1 MQLIQLIERANNTL
15 YQELNF
21 SFTFL
26 EYHFR
31 EIYKFFEKLIITF
44 MSLSTSEKL
53 EILKR
58 GVEEIIP
65 EKGLE
70 KKLNKNKPLIIKAG
84 FDPTAPDLHLGHTV
98 LINKLKQFQDLGHQV
113 IFLIG
118 DFTGMIG
125 DPSGVSET
133 RPILTVEQLKKNSE
147 TYQEQIFK
155 ILDKKK
161 TKIEF
166 NSTWFKKM
174 TSAELINLSSKMTV
188 ARMLERDD
196 FSKRYKG
203 NKPISIHEF
212 IYPLV
217 QGYDSFELKSDVELG
232 GTDQKFNLLVGR
244 DIQKS
249 FGMEEQIIMTLPILE
264 GTDGVKKMSKSLNN
278 YIGLKESPNDMFGK
292 IMSISDDLM
301 WRYFDLLSFK
311 SSVEIK
317 ELKKKTEQGLNP
329 MEAKKMLS
337 AEIVTR
343 FHGEEKALLAEKEFT
358 NRFSKGND
366 PAEIKLIKLSMKA
379 SSVSILDLLSSEE
392 LGDYKLCKSKSEA
405 RRMIAQGAVKIDG
418 KKISDEAISVQ
429 NPSENT
435 YQVGKLKHL
444 KIKLKKG

>member
-1 MQLIQLIERANNTL
+1 
-15 YQELNF
+15 
-21 SFTFL
+21 
-26 EYHFR
+26 
-31 EIYKFFEKLIITF
+31 

-379 SSVSILDLLSSEE
+379 SSISILDLLSSEE

-418 KKISDEAISVQ
+418 KKVSDDAISVQ
-429 NPSENT
+429 NPSENI

>member
-1 MQLIQLIERANNTL
+1 
-15 YQELNF
+15 
-21 SFTFL
+21 
-26 EYHFR
+26 
-31 EIYKFFEKLIITF
+31 

-113 IFLIG
+113 VFLIG

-166 NSTWFKKM
+166 NSSWFKKM

-278 YIGLKESPNDMFGK
+278 YIGLQENPNDMFGK
-292 IMSISDDLM
+292 IMSISDNLM

-311 SSVEIK
+311 TSIEIK
-317 ELKKKTEQGLNP
+317 EIKKKIEQGLNP

-366 PAEIKLIKLSMKA
+366 PTEIKLIKLSMKA
-379 SSVSILDLLSSEE
+379 SSISILDLLSSEE
-392 LGDYKLCKSKSEA
+392 LGENKLCKSKSEA
-405 RRMIAQGAVKIDG
+405 KRMIAQGAVKIDG
-418 KKISDEAISVQ
+418 KKISDDDILVQ

>member
-1 MQLIQLIERANNTL
+1 
-15 YQELNF
+15 
-21 SFTFL
+21 
-26 EYHFR
+26 
-31 EIYKFFEKLIITF
+31 

-113 IFLIG
+113 VFLIG

-166 NSTWFKKM
+166 NSSWFKKM

-217 QGYDSFELKSDVELG
+217 QGYDSFQLKSDVELG

-278 YIGLKESPNDMFGK
+278 YIGLQESPNDMFGK
-292 IMSISDDLM
+292 IMSISDNLM

-317 ELKKKTEQGLNP
+317 EIKKKTKKGLNP
-329 MEAKKMLS
+329 MEAKKMLA

-366 PAEIKLIKLSMKA
+366 PAEIKLIKLSLKA
-379 SSVSILDLLSSEE
+379 SSISILDLLSSEE
-392 LGDYKLCKSKSEA
+392 LGEHKLCKSKSEA
-405 RRMIAQGAVKIDG
+405 RRMVAQGAVKIDG
-418 KKISDEAISVQ
+418 NKILDDAFFVQ

-444 KIKLKKG
+444 KIKLKKA

>member
-1 MQLIQLIERANNTL
+1 
-15 YQELNF
+15 
-21 SFTFL
+21 
-26 EYHFR
+26 
-31 EIYKFFEKLIITF
+31 

-58 GVEEIIP
+58 GVVEIIP

-70 KKLNKNKPLIIKAG
+70 KKINKNKPLIIKAG

-98 LINKLKQFQDLGHQV
+98 LLNKLKQFQDLGHKIV
-113 IFLIG
+113 FLIG

-133 RPILTVEQLKKNSE
+133 RPILTLEQLKKNSK

-166 NSTWFKKM
+166 NSSWFKKM
-174 TSAELINLSSKMTV
+174 TSSELINLSSKMTV

-196 FSKRYKG
+196 FNKRYKG

-212 IYPLV
+212 IYPLI
-217 QGYDSFELKSDVELG
+217 QGYDSFELKSDIELG

-264 GTDGVKKMSKSLNN
+264 GTDGVRKMSKSLNN
-278 YIGLKESPNDMFGK
+278 YIGLKESPNEMFGK

-301 WRYFDLLSFK
+301 WRFFNLLSFK
-311 SSVEIK
+311 TSAEIK
-317 ELKKKTEQGLNP
+317 AIKKKTEKGLNP
-329 MEAKKMLS
+329 MEAKKMLA

-343 FHGEEKALLAEKEFT
+343 FHGEDKAILAEKEFT
-358 NRFSKGND
+358 NRFSKGNN
-366 PAEIKLIKLSMKA
+366 PAEIKLINLSIKA
-379 SSVSILDLLSSEE
+379 SSISIVDLLSCEE
-392 LGDYKLCKSKSEA
+392 LGDDKLCKSKSEA
-405 RRMIAQGAVKIDG
+405 RRMISQGAVKIDG
-418 KKISDEAISVQ
+418 NKISDDASLVQ

>member
-1 MQLIQLIERANNTL
+1 
-15 YQELNF
+15 
-21 SFTFL
+21 
-26 EYHFR
+26 
-31 EIYKFFEKLIITF
+31 

-65 EKGLE
+65 ENGLE
-70 KKLNKNKPLIIKAG
+70 KKLTKNKPLIIKAG

-98 LINKLKQFQDLGHQV
+98 LINKLKQFQDLGHKV
-113 IFLIG
+113 VFLIG

-133 RPILTVEQLKKNSE
+133 RPILTVEQLKKNSK

-166 NSTWFKKM
+166 NSSWFKKM

-188 ARMLERDD
+188 ARMLERED

-217 QGYDSFELKSDVELG
+217 QGYDSFELKADVELG

-264 GTDGVKKMSKSLNN
+264 GTDGVKKMSKSLKN
-278 YIGLKESPNDMFGK
+278 YIGLQENPNDMFGK
-292 IMSISDDLM
+292 IMSISDELM

-311 SSVEIK
+311 TSAEIK
-317 ELKKKTEQGLNP
+317 EIKKKTERGLNP

-337 AEIVTR
+337 SEIVTR
-343 FHGEEKALLAEKEFT
+343 FHGEEKAILAEKEFT
-358 NRFSKGND
+358 NRFSKGKD

-379 SSVSILDLLSSEE
+379 SSISIIDLLSSEE
-392 LGDYKLCKSKSEA
+392 LGDKRLCKSKSEA
-405 RRMIAQGAVKIDG
+405 KRMLSQGAVKIDG
-418 KKISDEAISVQ
+418 NKVTNETFLVQ
-429 NPSENT
+429 NPSEHT
-435 YQVGKLKHL
+435 YQVGKLKYL

>member
-1 MQLIQLIERANNTL
+1 
-15 YQELNF
+15 
-21 SFTFL
+21 
-26 EYHFR
+26 
-31 EIYKFFEKLIITF
+31 

-65 EKGLE
+65 ENGLE
-70 KKLNKNKPLIIKAG
+70 KKLTKNKPLIIKAG

-98 LINKLKQFQDLGHQV
+98 LINKLKQFQDLGHKV
-113 IFLIG
+113 VFLIG

-133 RPILTVEQLKKNSE
+133 RPILTVEQLKKNSK

-166 NSTWFKKM
+166 NSSWFKKM
-174 TSAELINLSSKMTV
+174 TSSELINLSSKMTV

-217 QGYDSFELKSDVELG
+217 QGYDSFELKADVELG

-264 GTDGVKKMSKSLNN
+264 GTDGVKKMSKSLKN
-278 YIGLKESPNDMFGK
+278 YIGLQENPNDMFGK
-292 IMSISDDLM
+292 IMSISDELM

-311 SSVEIK
+311 TSAEIK
-317 ELKKKTEQGLNP
+317 EIKKKTERGLNP

-343 FHGEEKALLAEKEFT
+343 FHGEEKAIFAEKEFI
-358 NRFSKGND
+358 NRFSKGNE
-366 PAEIKLIKLSMKA
+366 PTEIKLIRLSIKA
-379 SSVSILDLLSSEE
+379 SSISIIDLLSNEE
-392 LGDYKLCKSKSEA
+392 LGDKRLCKSKSEA
-405 RRMIAQGAVKIDG
+405 RRMISQGAVKIDG
-418 KKISDEAISVQ
+418 NKVTDETFLIQ

-435 YQVGKLKHL
+435 FQVGKLKHL

>member
-1 MQLIQLIERANNTL
+1 
-15 YQELNF
+15 
-21 SFTFL
+21 
-26 EYHFR
+26 
-31 EIYKFFEKLIITF
+31 
-44 MSLSTSEKL
+44 MSLSISEKL

-65 EKGLE
+65 ENGLE
-70 KKLNKNKPLIIKAG
+70 KKLNKNKPLIVKAG

-98 LINKLKQFQDLGHQV
+98 LINKLKQFQDLGHKV

-133 RPILTVEQLKKNSE
+133 RPILTLEQLKKNSK

-166 NSTWFKKM
+166 NSSWFKKM
-174 TSAELINLSSKMTV
+174 TSADLINLSSKMTV

-196 FSKRYKG
+196 FNNRYKG

-217 QGYDSFELKSDVELG
+217 QGYDSYKLKSDIELG

-278 YIGLKESPNDMFGK
+278 YIGLREDPNDMFGK

-301 WRYFDLLSFK
+301 WRYFELLSFK
-311 SSVEIK
+311 TSEEIK
-317 ELKKKTEQGLNP
+317 EIKKKTEKGLNP
-329 MEAKKMLS
+329 MEAKKILS
-337 AEIVTR
+337 TEIVAR
-343 FHGEEKALLAEKEFT
+343 FHGEEEAVSADKEFT
-358 NRFSKGND
+358 NRFSKGKS
-366 PAEIKLIKLSMKA
+366 PKEIKVVTLKIK
-379 SSVSILDLLSSEE
+379 SSEISLVDLLSREG
-392 LGDYKLCKSKSEA
+392 LGKHKLCKSKSEA
-405 RRMIAQGAVKIDG
+405 RRMISQGAVKIDG
-418 KKISDEAISVQ
+418 NKISDDAILVP
-429 NPSENT
+429 NPSENI

>member
-1 MQLIQLIERANNTL
+1 
-15 YQELNF
+15 
-21 SFTFL
+21 
-26 EYHFR
+26 
-31 EIYKFFEKLIITF
+31 

-70 KKLNKNKPLIIKAG
+70 KKLNKDKPLIIKAG

-113 IFLIG
+113 VFLIG

-379 SSVSILDLLSSEE
+379 SSISILDLLSSEE
-392 LGDYKLCKSKSEA
+392 LGEHKLCKSKSEA

>member
-1 MQLIQLIERANNTL
+1 
-15 YQELNF
+15 
-21 SFTFL
+21 
-26 EYHFR
+26 
-31 EIYKFFEKLIITF
+31 

-65 EKGLE
+65 ENGLE
-70 KKLNKNKPLIIKAG
+70 KKLSKNKPLIIKAG

-98 LINKLKQFQDLGHQV
+98 LINKLKQFQDLGHKIV
-113 IFLIG
+113 FLIG

-133 RPILTVEQLKKNSE
+133 RPILTVEQLKKNSK

-166 NSTWFKKM
+166 NSSWFKKM
-174 TSAELINLSSKMTV
+174 TSSELINLSSKMTV

-217 QGYDSFELKSDVELG
+217 QGYDSFELKADVELG

-264 GTDGVKKMSKSLNN
+264 GTDGVKKMSKSLKN
-278 YIGLKESPNDMFGK
+278 YIGLQENPNDMFGK
-292 IMSISDDLM
+292 IMSISDELM

-311 SSVEIK
+311 TSAEIK
-317 ELKKKTEQGLNP
+317 EIKKKIAQGLNP

-337 AEIVTR
+337 VEIVTR
-343 FHGEEKALLAEKEFT
+343 FHGKEKAILAEKEFT
-358 NRFSKGND
+358 NRFSRGND
-366 PAEIKLIKLSMKA
+366 PTEIKLMKLTMK
-379 SSVSILDLLSSEE
+379 SSSISIIDLLSSEE
-392 LGDYKLCKSKSEA
+392 LGDKRLCKSKSEA
-405 RRMIAQGAVKIDG
+405 RRMISQGAVKIDG
-418 KKISDEAISVQ
+418 NKVTDETILIQ

>member
-1 MQLIQLIERANNTL
+1 
-15 YQELNF
+15 
-21 SFTFL
+21 
-26 EYHFR
+26 
-31 EIYKFFEKLIITF
+31 

-113 IFLIG
+113 VFLIG

-278 YIGLKESPNDMFGK
+278 YIGLKESSNDMFGK

-418 KKISDEAISVQ
+418 KKISDDAISVQ
-429 NPSENT
+429 NPSEYT

>member
-1 MQLIQLIERANNTL
+1 
-15 YQELNF
+15 
-21 SFTFL
+21 
-26 EYHFR
+26 
-31 EIYKFFEKLIITF
+31 

-65 EKGLE
+65 ENGLE
-70 KKLNKNKPLIIKAG
+70 KKLIKNKPLIIKAG

-98 LINKLKQFQDLGHQV
+98 LINKLKQFQDLGHKV

-133 RPILTVEQLKKNSE
+133 RPILTVEQLKKNSK

-166 NSTWFKKM
+166 NSSWFKKM
-174 TSAELINLSSKMTV
+174 TSSELINLSSKMTV

-217 QGYDSFELKSDVELG
+217 QGYDSFELKADVELG

-264 GTDGVKKMSKSLNN
+264 GTDGVKKMSKSLKN
-278 YIGLKESPNDMFGK
+278 YIGLQENPNDMFGK
-292 IMSISDDLM
+292 IMSISDELM

-311 SSVEIK
+311 TSEEIK
-317 ELKKKTEQGLNP
+317 EIKKKTERGLNP

-337 AEIVTR
+337 SEIVTR
-343 FHGEEKALLAEKEFT
+343 FHGEEKAMRAEKEFT
-358 NRFSKGND
+358 NRFSKGKD
-366 PAEIKLIKLSMKA
+366 PAEIKLIKLSMQA
-379 SSVSILDLLSSEE
+379 SSISIIDLLSSEK
-392 LGDYKLCKSKSEA
+392 LGHKRLCKSKSEA
-405 RRMIAQGAVKIDG
+405 KRMISQGAVKIDG
-418 KKISDEAISVQ
+418 NKVTDETFLVQ

-435 YQVGKLKHL
+435 YQVGKLKYL

>member
-1 MQLIQLIERANNTL
+1 
-15 YQELNF
+15 
-21 SFTFL
+21 
-26 EYHFR
+26 
-31 EIYKFFEKLIITF
+31 

-379 SSVSILDLLSSEE
+379 SSISILDLLSSEE

>member
-1 MQLIQLIERANNTL
+1 
-15 YQELNF
+15 
-21 SFTFL
+21 
-26 EYHFR
+26 
-31 EIYKFFEKLIITF
+31 

-53 EILKR
+53 EILKH

-70 KKLNKNKPLIIKAG
+70 KKINKNKPLIIKAG

-98 LINKLKQFQDLGHQV
+98 LLNKLKQFQDLGHKIV
-113 IFLIG
+113 FLIG

-133 RPILTVEQLKKNSE
+133 RPILTLEQLKKNSK

-166 NSTWFKKM
+166 NSSWFKKM
-174 TSAELINLSSKMTV
+174 TSSELITLSSKMTV

-196 FSKRYKG
+196 FNKRYKG

-212 IYPLV
+212 IYPLI
-217 QGYDSFELKSDVELG
+217 QGYDSFELKSDIELG

-264 GTDGVKKMSKSLNN
+264 GTDGVRKMSKSLNN

-301 WRYFDLLSFK
+301 WRFFDLLSFK
-311 SSVEIK
+311 TSAEIK
-317 ELKKKTEQGLNP
+317 EIKKKTEKGLNP
-329 MEAKKMLS
+329 MEAKKMLA

-343 FHGEEKALLAEKEFT
+343 FHGEDKAILAEKEFT
-358 NRFSKGND
+358 NRFSKGNN
-366 PAEIKLIKLSMKA
+366 PTEIKLINLSIKA
-379 SSVSILDLLSSEE
+379 SSISILDLLSLEE
-392 LGDYKLCKSKSEA
+392 LGNDKLCKSKSEA
-405 RRMIAQGAVKIDG
+405 RRMISQGAVKIDG
-418 KKISDEAISVQ
+418 NKISDDAILVQ

-444 KIKLKKG
+444 KIKLKKVKT

>member
-1 MQLIQLIERANNTL
+1 
-15 YQELNF
+15 
-21 SFTFL
+21 
-26 EYHFR
+26 
-31 EIYKFFEKLIITF
+31 

-70 KKLNKNKPLIIKAG
+70 KKLNKDKPLTIKAG

-98 LINKLKQFQDLGHQV
+98 LINKLKQFQDLGHKV
-113 IFLIG
+113 VFLIG

-133 RPILTVEQLKKNSE
+133 RPILTLEQLKKNSK
-147 TYQEQIFK
+147 TYQDQIYK

-166 NSTWFKKM
+166 NSSWFKKM

-217 QGYDSFELKSDVELG
+217 QGYDSYELKSDVELG

-278 YIGLKESPNDMFGK
+278 YIGLQENPNDMFGK

-311 SSVEIK
+311 TSAEIK
-317 ELKKKTEQGLNP
+317 EIKKKTEQGLNP

-343 FHGEEKALLAEKEFT
+343 FHDEEKALLAEKEFT
-358 NRFSKGND
+358 NRFSRGND
-366 PAEIKLIKLSMKA
+366 PTEIKIINLSIKA
-379 SSVSILDLLSSEE
+379 SSISIIDLLSSED
-392 LGDYKLCKSKSEA
+392 LGDDKLCKSKSEA

-418 KKISDEAISVQ
+418 NKISDDAILVQ

>member
-1 MQLIQLIERANNTL
+1 
-15 YQELNF
+15 
-21 SFTFL
+21 
-26 EYHFR
+26 
-31 EIYKFFEKLIITF
+31 

-113 IFLIG
+113 VFLIG

-133 RPILTVEQLKKNSE
+133 RPILTAEQLKKNSE

>member
-1 MQLIQLIERANNTL
+1 
-15 YQELNF
+15 
-21 SFTFL
+21 
-26 EYHFR
+26 
-31 EIYKFFEKLIITF
+31 

-65 EKGLE
+65 ENGLE
-70 KKLNKNKPLIIKAG
+70 KKLTKNKPLIIKAG

-98 LINKLKQFQDLGHQV
+98 LINKLKQFQDLGHKV

-133 RPILTVEQLKKNSE
+133 RPILTVEQLKKNSK

-166 NSTWFKKM
+166 NSSWFKKM
-174 TSAELINLSSKMTV
+174 TSSELINLSSKMTV

-217 QGYDSFELKSDVELG
+217 QGYDSFELKADVELG

-264 GTDGVKKMSKSLNN
+264 GTDGVKKMSKSLKN
-278 YIGLKESPNDMFGK
+278 YIGLQENPNDMFGK
-292 IMSISDDLM
+292 IMSISDELM

-311 SSVEIK
+311 TSAEIK
-317 ELKKKTEQGLNP
+317 EIKKKTERGLNP

-343 FHGEEKALLAEKEFT
+343 FHGEEKAILAEKEFI
-358 NRFSKGND
+358 NRFSKGNE
-366 PAEIKLIKLSMKA
+366 PTEIKLIRLSIKA
-379 SSVSILDLLSSEE
+379 SSISIIDLLSSEE
-392 LGDYKLCKSKSEA
+392 LGDKRLCKSKSEA
-405 RRMIAQGAVKIDG
+405 RRMISQGAVKIDG
-418 KKISDEAISVQ
+418 NKVTDETFLIQ

-435 YQVGKLKHL
+435 FQVGKLKHL